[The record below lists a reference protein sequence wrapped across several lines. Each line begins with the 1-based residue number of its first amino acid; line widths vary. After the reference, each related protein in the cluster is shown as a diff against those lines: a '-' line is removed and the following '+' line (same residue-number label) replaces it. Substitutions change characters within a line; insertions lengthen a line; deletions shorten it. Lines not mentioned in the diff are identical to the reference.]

1 MKKSIKVML
10 SAVAAMSAVLPVW
23 GQDQAFTA
31 EQQEAVQRI
40 VASKLPE
47 HMGVGDLKVRSLNI
61 ENDTIKVDVSENFG
75 DVPFTE
81 EGVERMRSE
90 IRSALGS
97 EYSDSP
103 VLITIVGNDI
113 EKYFADYEQA
123 VYQRVGRQPP
133 LQARPGRQH
142 HRHVAQPR
150 LVF

>member
-103 VLITIVGNDI
+103 VRLQ
-113 EKYFADYEQA
+113 ALSQA